1 MRQFINKLYTD
12 IYSFKH
18 KNMYAQKKI
27 YKQNSIASLIKK
39 RSNATSNRMRSSP
52 PVIDKLLECKQKLDL
67 FNRIITN
74 ENLHTSNIEEIV
86 DNSKLSSSSSSST
99 SSKKKRKSKNKTAS
113 TASASSM
120 KVKKESTTTKKK
132 GKKVTF
138 ADEEDDALVKELEE
152 LFGDL
157 EQAKPDDMNDDNKDE
172 EELKEQED
180 VDVDVDDVYIDNDD
194 NNNNDVKDEEDDNNN
209 NNTNR
214 KGNNNNNKNKLQN
227 NVKTLLKISSDI
239 YETCINMC
247 KKHVRQCEDLIERN
261 KRNELVI
268 EEQDHKLAIIEK
280 SILNQ
285 FRSLY
290 DGVIRIDTPYIHSRR
305 DMMTN
310 DISVNPFK

>member
-52 PVIDKLLECKQKLDL
+52 PVIDKLLQCKQKLDL

-99 SSKKKRKSKNKTAS
+99 SSKKKRKSKNKAS
-113 TASASSM
+113 TSASV

-132 GKKVTF
+132 CKKVTF
-138 ADEEDDALVKELEE
+138 KEEEEEEEDNDSDDPLVKELEE
-152 LFGDL
+152 IFGGL
-157 EQAKPDDMNDDNKDE
+157 EKAKPDDTNDNENE
-172 EELKEQED
+172 EELKQQQQEEEED
-180 VDVDVDDVYIDNDD
+180 VEDEDVYINDD
-194 NNNNDVKDEEDDNNN
+194 EKEEDDNNN
-209 NNTNR
+209 NNNNSK
-214 KGNNNNNKNKLQN
+214 KGNNNKNKLQN

-310 DISVNPFK
+310 DISINPFK